1 MVNDDSAAP
10 ASYYEHSVSR
20 PPPAPALHG
29 SIRADV
35 CVVGAGIAGLSTALH
50 LAARGYRVVVLEQH
64 CVGWGASGRNGGQVL
79 AGVACSQSKLRQL
92 VGAADAARIWQISV
106 DGVALVR
113 ELIQRHRIVCDWVSG
128 HMSVAI
134 KPRQVTELKAT
145 QSELAQL
152 GVSDTRWLDTEQLRA
167 LLPSPRYRAGLFEP
181 DSGHLHP
188 LRYTLGLA
196 QAALQAAVGF
206 YEHSRALDYA
216 ANSQGV
222 RVRTSNGEV
231 LCAQLVLAGN
241 AWLGRTAPVLARKI
255 IGIGTHIVATEVLGE
270 ARASALIR
278 NNAAVYDLNW
288 VVDYFRRSADHRL
301 LFGGRVSYSGVQL
314 ADLTRATRERMLG
327 VFPQLADTRIE
338 YSWGGLVDITM
349 NRAPHFGRLTPNV
362 WFLQGFSGHG
372 VALATIAGQ
381 CLAEAVATTSERF
394 DVFARIPHRD
404 FPGGAALRRP
414 ALVLAMLWYRL
425 RDLL

>member
-1 MVNDDSAAP
+1 
-10 ASYYEHSVSR
+10 
-20 PPPAPALHG
+20 
-29 SIRADV
+29 
-35 CVVGAGIAGLSTALH
+35 
-50 LAARGYRVVVLEQH
+50 
-64 CVGWGASGRNGGQVL
+64 VL
-79 AGVACSQSKLRQL
+79 AGVASSQSKLRQL

-106 DGVALVR
+106 DGVTLTR
-113 ELIQRHRIVCDWVSG
+113 ELIQRHHIACDWVSG

-134 KPRQVTELKAT
+134 KPRQVSELKAI
-145 QSELAQL
+145 QAELAEL
-152 GVSDTRWLDTEQLRA
+152 GAGPTRWLDAEELRT
-167 LLPSPRYRAGLFEP
+167 LLPSPRYRAGLFDS

-196 QAALQAAVGF
+196 QAAQQAGVSF
-206 YEHSRALDYA
+206 YEQTRALDYS
-216 ANSQGV
+216 ANPQGV
-222 RVRTSNGEV
+222 RVRTSHGE
-231 LCAQLVLAGN
+231 LRCAHLMLAGN

-270 ARASALIR
+270 ERASALIR

-288 VVDYFRRSADHRL
+288 VVDYFRRSADDRL
-301 LFGGRVSYSGVQL
+301 LFGGRVSYSGVAL

-349 NRAPHFGRLTPNV
+349 NRAPHFGRLAPNV

-372 VALATIAGQ
+372 LALATIAGQ
-381 CLAEAVATTSERF
+381 CLAEALATTSERF
-394 DVFARIPHRD
+394 EVFARIPHRD
-404 FPGGAALRRP
+404 FPGGPAFRRP
-414 ALVLAMLWYRL
+414 ALALAMLWYRL